1 MTDPKRYLIT
11 SALPYANGPKHI
23 GHLAGAYLPAD
34 IYVRY
39 LRAQKKDVVY
49 VCGSDEHGAAITIQA
64 MKENTTPREIVD
76 KYHAMLKSNMA
87 DLGISFDIY
96 HRTTEQLHHETAQ
109 EFFTVL
115 NDKGDLEVKDTE
127 QYFDEQANTFL
138 ADRYI
143 VGTCPVCGND
153 NAFGDQCER
162 CGTSLSPEELINPRS
177 TLSGNAPIKKL
188 TKHWYLPL
196 DRHEEFL
203 RKWILDD
210 HKNDWKANVLGQCK
224 SWLDAGLQPRAV
236 TRDLDWGIKVPSP
249 PAPQGGFLDSDDSD
263 TPFDYQTADPFVY
276 GLLKEF
282 VAEHRS
288 NPTTAEDILWQILR
302 GKKLDGYKFRRQH
315 IIGDFIADFVCLN
328 KRLIIEVDGLVHQ
341 TPENSISDEERT
353 TELNRLGFEVIRF
366 TNQEVINQ
374 TDEVLNKILHKL
386 TEKNTKL
393 SDTKNPPSGGRGAG
407 GAGKVLYVWFDAPI
421 GYISATKQW
430 AIDNKKDWKP
440 YWYDEGTKL
449 VHFIGKDNIVFHAI
463 IFPVMLKLHGNILPD
478 NVPSNE
484 FMNLEGDKMSTS
496 RGWSIEMEDYI
507 NDFVKKENGGDQMV
521 DALRYYLT
529 AIAPETKDSE
539 FTWKGFQ
546 DAVKGELV
554 DVFGN
559 FVNRAFVLMHKLCKG
574 KVPPLHADIL
584 DDVDKALFAE
594 MVKTKTSIEN
604 LLETYKFRD
613 AQYEVIDLA
622 RKGNKYMQ
630 EKQPWIVAKQVSES
644 GQITEAAQK
653 IIDNCL
659 HICLQLTANL
669 AVFINPFL
677 PFAAKKMC
685 YMMKV
690 VDKMLDWEN
699 AGKGKLLSVG
709 YSLREPRLLF
719 RKIEDSE
726 VKEQVEKLKIK
737 SSKLRM
743 ESKEEAS
750 LPSKG
755 GFLTPPIESVSKK
768 ENSDQPAP
776 LAGGDGGPKP
786 EIVFDDFAKIDLK
799 VGTILTAEKVAKADK
814 LLKLEVDM
822 GIEKRTI
829 VSGIAQHFDPAD
841 IIGKQ
846 VVVVANLAPRK
857 MRGIESNG
865 MILMA
870 EDKAGKLHF
879 VSPEN
884 AIESG
889 SGVS

>member
-39 LRAQKKDVVY
+39 LRAQQKDVVY
-49 VCGSDEHGAAITIQA
+49 VSGSDEHGAAITIQA

-96 HRTTEQLHHETAQ
+96 HRTSAPIHHETAQ

-115 NDKGDLEVKDTE
+115 NNNGDLEIKETE

-143 VGTCPVCGND
+143 IGTCPVCGNN
-153 NAFGDQCER
+153 NAYGDQCEN
-162 CGTSLSPEELINPRS
+162 CGSTLSPDELINPRS
-177 TLSGNAPIKKL
+177 TLSGNAPVKKL

-196 DRHEEFL
+196 NRHEDFL
-203 RKWILDD
+203 RQWILED

-224 SWLDAGLQPRAV
+224 SWIEAGLQPRAV
-236 TRDLDWGIKVPSP
+236 TRDLDWGISLPGDVE
-249 PAPQGGFLDSDDSD
+249 GG
-263 TPFDYQTADPFVY
+263 
-276 GLLKEF
+276 K
-282 VAEHRS
+282 
-288 NPTTAEDILWQILR
+288 
-302 GKKLDGYKFRRQH
+302 
-315 IIGDFIADFVCLN
+315 
-328 KRLIIEVDGLVHQ
+328 
-341 TPENSISDEERT
+341 
-353 TELNRLGFEVIRF
+353 
-366 TNQEVINQ
+366 
-374 TDEVLNKILHKL
+374 
-386 TEKNTKL
+386 
-393 SDTKNPPSGGRGAG
+393 
-407 GAGKVLYVWFDAPI
+407 GKVLYVWFDAPI

-430 AIDNKKDWKP
+430 AIDNNKNWKP
-440 YWYDEGTKL
+440 YWQDKDTKL

-463 IFPVMLKLHGNILPD
+463 IFPIMLKLHGNILPD

-574 KVPPLHADIL
+574 KVPPLHLDIL
-584 DDVDKALFAE
+584 DDADRAMFAE
-594 MVKTKTSIEN
+594 IAKTKTTIES

-630 EKQPWIVAKQVSES
+630 DKQPWIVAKTLDTDS
-644 GQITEAAQK
+644 AAQK
-653 IIDNCL
+653 LIDNCL
-659 HICLQLTANL
+659 HVCLQLTANL

-677 PFAAKKMC
+677 PFAARKMC

-690 VDKMLDWEN
+690 VDKMLEWEN
-699 AGKGKLLSVG
+699 AGKPKLLSVG
-709 YSLREPRLLF
+709 YSLREPQLLF
-719 RKIEDSE
+719 RKIDDTE
-726 VKEQVEKLKIK
+726 VAEQVEKLKIK
-737 SSKLRM
+737 SNQIKM
-743 ESKEEAS
+743 EKEAATPLIEALQNTSKEVDPTNNADAKNLTS
-750 LPSKG
+750 G
-755 GFLTPPIESVSKK
+755 GKV
-768 ENSDQPAP
+768 
-776 LAGGDGGPKP
+776 AGKP
-786 EIVFDDFAKIDLK
+786 EITFDDFAKIDLK
-799 VGTILTAEKVAKADK
+799 VGTILSAEKVPKADK

-822 GIEKRTI
+822 GNEKRII
-829 VSGIAQHFDPAD
+829 VSGIALHFNPAD
-841 IIGKQ
+841 ITGKQ

-870 EDKAGKLHF
+870 EDETGKLYF
-879 VSPEN
+879 VSPETVI
-884 AIESG
+884 ASG